1 MARPQKNN
9 VDYFPHDCSHG
20 RKMFVIESKYGNDGY
35 AVWFKLLEQ
44 IGVTENHYLDLRDET
59 QQMYLT
65 SLMKVSVEKLNDIL
79 IDLSKLDAID
89 KYLFDKYKIIYSK
102 KFIEGVQDLYTR
114 RNNKCMTYD
123 ELCNK
128 IDSSRE
134 LMYTETNLSLINVD
148 INTQSIV
155 KESIVNEIKE
165 EESILEIKNSNSE
178 FDQFDE
184 IDLEKS
190 DILKTWIKYKKEK
203 NEEIKSSMQIES
215 IFKTMLDVDIGDLK
229 IIINQTITS
238 GAKNIIW
245 NYANELKQK
254 NQKNE
259 TGNKQS
265 KNTYDETLAKLG
277 SNLY

>member
-1 MARPQKNN
+1 MAKSLPYFKFIVSEWSDGDITLESFEVQGLFINICAYYWSNEGNISLEKTKKKFKCDDENYNILVESEIIKVIDGKIKISFMDEQLNDRDSKALINKENGKKGGRPRNQ
-9 VDYFPHDCSHG
+9 
-20 RKMFVIESKYGNDGY
+20 IESEEKPNG
-35 AVWFKLLEQ
+35 LILE
-44 IGVTENHYLDLRDET
+44 
-59 QQMYLT
+59 
-65 SLMKVSVEKLNDIL
+65 
-79 IDLSKLDAID
+79 
-89 KYLFDKYKIIYSK
+89 
-102 KFIEGVQDLYTR
+102 
-114 RNNKCMTYD
+114 
-123 ELCNK
+123 
-128 IDSSRE
+128 
-134 LMYTETNLSLINVD
+134 TETKA
-148 INTQSIV
+148 NT
-155 KESIVNEIKE
+155 KALREEKRREEEKKE

-215 IFKTMLDVDIGDLK
+215 IFKNMLDVDIGDLK

>member
-1 MARPQKNN
+1 MDIYKLYRNLWDFAFANPEKLKPNDIAIYSFAVEHCNRLGWKEKFGFPTSMVMEATGIKSYSVYKKHFDNLVDNN
-9 VDYFPHDCSHG
+9 F
-20 RKMFVIESKYGNDGY
+20 FEVIEYSKNQYSSNIIALQENYKANYKANDK
-35 AVWFKLLEQ
+35 ALDKATAKQ
-44 IGVTENHYLDLRDET
+44 ITKHA
-59 QQMYLT
+59 
-65 SLMKVSVEKLNDIL
+65 
-79 IDLSKLDAID
+79 SKQLQSTLQSTHQSNCSID
-89 KYLFDKYKIIYSK
+89 KQIY
-102 KFIEGVQDLYTR
+102 
-114 RNNKCMTYD
+114 NN
-123 ELCNK
+123 
-128 IDSSRE
+128 
-134 LMYTETNLSLINVD
+134 TNLQVY
-148 INTQSIV
+148 
-155 KESIVNEIKE
+155 E
-165 EESILEIKNSNSE
+165 ETHSE